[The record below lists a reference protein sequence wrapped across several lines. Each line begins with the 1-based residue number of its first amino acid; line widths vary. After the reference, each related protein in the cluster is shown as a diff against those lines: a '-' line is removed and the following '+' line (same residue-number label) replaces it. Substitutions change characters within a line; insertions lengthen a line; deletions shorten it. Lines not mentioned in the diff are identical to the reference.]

1 MRNIITVLLI
11 SLASLAAH
19 ADGFAYGKSFF
30 MLRETDQAVVI
41 DMGEDT
47 VDVSMY
53 IAIGGIP
60 PGETITYV
68 LPFWYRPDAFTMT
81 EMEPRDYRAKYVVPA
96 VRKVVRMN
104 RIAEGNASMM
114 TLKSAGFFG
123 LGFTGPFL
131 PPVSPFFREGPR
143 QGMTLGVATSS
154 PQLVPYDIKTTAHAR
169 AELYKITA
177 KDLQQLVAQAGLP
190 LKYAEPLKKYKTPYF
205 AVMRLTGAKNA
216 KDEQEAESLFSNQGV
231 CYRFRHPVPPDWKG
245 EYIYPLGTG
254 AAWPKPITLTE
265 VYVTCPDAW
274 ALKVAAPVAGKR
286 EEADTFYWNL
296 HLLQDLPRLQFS
308 EGEKAELLSAK
319 TAGLL
324 DEDVTA
330 PSAWHAAYFNSNPS
344 EDIVVNMTP
353 RPAPWRLRLAESLM
367 DPEPSFLCAGLFMI
381 ISWTVACLVV
391 VRPRWV
397 RAGRPG
403 LLLGHTL
410 LAMLSASFWFSL
422 VVVLLV
428 VLRAVVSGFIQ
439 GFDFSWDIASV
450 LYAVQAFS
458 VIALGFVALLMVARS
473 LSRAGSQPE
482 KEPAIDWRK
491 RLGLHSW
498 LLATAI
504 YLALNGGL
512 YWFVRWCEAA
522 M

>member
-1 MRNIITVLLI
+1 MRWLL
-11 SLASLAAH
+11 LTALLLTALAAR
-19 ADGFAYGKSFF
+19 ADGFAYGKSFYL
-30 MLRETDQAVVI
+30 LRETDQAAVI
-41 DMGEDT
+41 DMDENR

-60 PGETITYV
+60 AGETVTYV

-81 EMEPRDYRAKYVVPA
+81 EMEPRKYRAEYVFPA
-96 VRKVVRMN
+96 GRKVERMN
-104 RIAEGNASMM
+104 RIAEGNASENA
-114 TLKSAGFFG
+114 LKAAGFFG
-123 LGFTGPFL
+123 LGFVGPL
-131 PPVSPFFREGPR
+131 VPSISPFYREGPR
-143 QGMTLGVATSS
+143 QGMHPGAAASS
-154 PQLVPYDIKTTAHAR
+154 RPLVPYDVKTTAHAR
-169 AELYKITA
+169 AELYKIKA

-190 LKYAEPLKKYKTPYF
+190 AKYAEPLKKYKTPYF
-205 AVMRLTGAKNA
+205 AVMRLIGTKNET
-216 KDEQEAESLFSNQGV
+216 DQPEAESLFGNQGI
-231 CYRFRHPVPPDWKG
+231 CYRFRHAVPPDRKG
-245 EYIYPLGTG
+245 EYLYPLGTG
-254 AAWPKPITLTE
+254 AAWPKPIVLTE

-274 ALKVAAPVAGKR
+274 ALKVAAPVVGKR
-286 EEADTFYWNL
+286 EEADTFYLNL
-296 HLLQDLPRLQFS
+296 RLIPDLPRLQFS

-381 ISWTVACLVV
+381 VSWTVACLVV

-512 YWFVRWCEAA
+512 YWFVRWCESAV
-522 M
+522 